1 MRTRAYAALG
11 AIAIVVALAQT
22 SFAADQGRK
31 RLGVFKDWQAYTLT
45 TGGNTVCYAI
55 AVPKDISPKTVV
67 RNGRRVKISRG
78 DVYVTITN
86 RPATETANEV
96 NVVIGYTFR
105 KNSRVSYTIDGRRHK
120 LFTMDDGAWA
130 YDSKSDSTI
139 VRAMERGKTLVVTG
153 TSSHG
158 TTTKDTYSLAGFTA
172 AHNAIDKACNVK

>member
-1 MRTRAYAALG
+1 M
-11 AIAIVVALAQT
+11 AIVVALAQT

-31 RLGVFKDWQAYTLT
+31 RLGVFNDWQAYTLK
-45 TGGNTVCYAI
+45 I
-55 AVPKDISPKTVV
+55 AVPKDTSPKSVV

-105 KNSRVSYTIDGRRHK
+105 KNSQVSYTIDGRRNK

-130 YDSKSDSTI
+130 YDSKSDSAI

-153 TSSHG
+153 TSEHG
-158 TTTKDTYSLAGFTA
+158 TTTKDTYSLSGFTA